1 MSLARRLRHP
11 DGCGATPRALRAE
24 MSKIRISGGDWRS
37 RQIDVTDA
45 PGLRPTPD
53 RVRETLF
60 NWVGQDLS
68 GWNCLDLFAG
78 SGILGLEAASRGA
91 AHVTLV
97 EQNRRVYSQLQ
108 RNAQIFDCPQLRLVC
123 GDAVKFVSSATL
135 NYDLIFL
142 DPPYRQGLLETIAP
156 HLTFIA
162 KDRAYIY
169 AEAEHRIDSLGE
181 WQVIKRGQAGQVFFH
196 LLEQQ

>member
-1 MSLARRLRHP
+1 
-11 DGCGATPRALRAE
+11 